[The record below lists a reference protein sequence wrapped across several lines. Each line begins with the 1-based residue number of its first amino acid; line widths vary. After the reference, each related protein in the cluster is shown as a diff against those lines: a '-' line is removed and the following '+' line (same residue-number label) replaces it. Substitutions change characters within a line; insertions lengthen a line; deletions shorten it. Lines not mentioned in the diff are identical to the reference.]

1 MPKVR
6 TWVTD
11 ENGVTKI
18 YETILPGGKVIN
30 HVSEE
35 EIEEVRKK
43 ITKKAKRAFE
53 EVLR

>member
-6 TWVTD
+6 AWVTD

-18 YETILPGGKVIN
+18 YKTILPGGKVID
-30 HVSEE
+30 HVSKEE
-35 EIEEVRKK
+35 FAEVKEK
-43 ITKKAKRAFE
+43 IAKKAKRAFE

>member
-1 MPKVR
+1 MSKVR
-6 TWVTD
+6 VWVTD

-18 YETILPGGKVIN
+18 YKTILPGGKVID

-35 EIEEVRKK
+35 EIAEARKR